1 MRFNLSPSKATAP
14 GLPVQPGFLTFGH
27 RAPPPARRGIAVLAA
42 VLCLAPPALAGSPLD
57 PMTEAC
63 GIAFHENIKPPEAVV
78 WTGRNGN
85 RVVILGVKGNRF
97 ECLFEPGDKPVP
109 QLLTVETTATD
120 KSVTI
125 QTGKPLEK
133 LNAQIREHFSEKPTP

>member
-1 MRFNLSPSKATAP
+1 LRRNP
-14 GLPVQPGFLTFGH
+14 GEGAL
-27 RAPPPARRGIAVLAA
+27 PPALHGVAILTAT
-42 VLCLAPPALAGSPLD
+42 LCLAAPALAAPPLD

-63 GIAFHENIKPPEAVV
+63 GIAFHETIKPLEAVV

-85 RVVILGVKGNRF
+85 RVVILGVKGDRF
-97 ECLFEPGDKPVP
+97 ECLFEGGDNPVP
-109 QLLTVETTATD
+109 KLLTVETTATD

-133 LNAQIREHFSEKPTP
+133 LNDLVRQHFSEKPAP

>member
-1 MRFNLSPSKATAP
+1 MRSNP
-14 GLPVQPGFLTFGH
+14 GEAAL
-27 RAPPPARRGIAVLAA
+27 PPALHGMAILTAT
-42 VLCLAPPALAGSPLD
+42 LCLAAPAFAAPPLD

-63 GIAFHENIKPPEAVV
+63 GIAFHENIKPIEAVV

-97 ECLFEPGDKPVP
+97 ECLFEPGDKPIP
-109 QLLTVETTATD
+109 QLLTIETTATD

-125 QTGKPLEK
+125 LTGKPLEK
-133 LNAQIREHFSEKPTP
+133 LNAQIRQHFSGKPAP